1 MNDHETG
8 YSICYDCGDG
18 VHLHR
23 AGYDIDLKMCSMCK
37 QMVADKNEFLSL
49 NRGAEIL
56 GK

>member
-1 MNDHETG
+1 MDKHEIG
-8 YSICYDCGDG
+8 YSICNDCGDG
-18 VHLHR
+18 VHLQQ

-37 QMVADKNEFLSL
+37 QMVADKNEFLNF